1 MSIKE
6 NRANESVS
14 WYSIGSIYRNIECK
28 VVKFRIAI
36 AHGWYK
42 VRAGWFMKI

>member
-1 MSIKE
+1 MSIRE
-6 NRANESVS
+6 NGANESVS
-14 WYSIGSIYRNIECK
+14 WYSKGSIYRNVVCE

-42 VRAGWFMKI
+42 VRTGWFTKI